1 MRDEPRHSVLHPTTL
16 PSVTSHPTPT
26 TRLRRRNPVPSL
38 HSGPGLRRVVSEKR
52 TEGEATIRTAG
63 TETQPAVTSLQSP
76 PYSRFPWDRGVKGRG
91 KRRYGAKTR
100 TGMTKE
106 RRAWNRVRNGTD
118 WRTFYALRSQPLH
131 HFLSFSSFRFTSW
144 LTGCRIRKA

>member
-1 MRDEPRHSVLHPTTL
+1 MVLGSGWGWEADKGRRLKPSERREDFTGSYFRCIHFLPRKP
-16 PSVTSHPTPT
+16 
-26 TRLRRRNPVPSL
+26 
-38 HSGPGLRRVVSEKR
+38 SGPYVARSCHLPFSPLAHLLTVGSRR
-52 TEGEATIRTAG
+52 
-63 TETQPAVTSLQSP
+63 
-76 PYSRFPWDRGVKGRG
+76 DRGVKGRG